1 MQKRCT
7 EQIFE
12 ILPKK
17 DIFAHFW
24 AIFGPKIGKILFSG
38 PKWPKNVIF
47 WQNFKNLLSTSFL
60 HSYSQPLCQFSRRLK
75 KVAMSSII
83 LKVFSKMTFYK
94 GKYDISAD
102 FGRFWARITQLCTFT
117 EIEPG

>member
-38 PKWPKNVIF
+38 PKWPKNDPKMSFFGKISKIEKIHSLCIPKP
-47 WQNFKNLLSTSFL
+47 QYHANF
-60 HSYSQPLCQFSRRLK
+60 QE
-75 KVAMSSII
+75 
-83 LKVFSKMTFYK
+83 
-94 GKYDISAD
+94 D
-102 FGRFWARITQLCTFT
+102 
-117 EIEPG
+117 